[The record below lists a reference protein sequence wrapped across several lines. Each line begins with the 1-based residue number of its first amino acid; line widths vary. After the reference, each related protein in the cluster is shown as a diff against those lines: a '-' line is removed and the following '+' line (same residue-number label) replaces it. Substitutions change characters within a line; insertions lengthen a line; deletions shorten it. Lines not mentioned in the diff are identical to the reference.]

1 MLKADKLMADVGG
14 ANYKTDN
21 MIVVVKKDNPASNL
35 MDASDVSLWYTDCCR
50 PGKYTDNAR

>member
-21 MIVVVKKDNPASNL
+21 MIVVVKKDNPAVKSYGCF
-35 MDASDVSLWYTDCCR
+35 DVSLWYTDCCR
-50 PGKYTDNAR
+50 PGKYTDNAG